1 MMKELPIPF
10 KGHLVRAVLADE
22 KTHTR
27 RDISRLRGFG
37 QITEFGRSDTPGYDW
52 HFRDSAMRWHDLRH
66 FELLRACPY
75 GMLGHQLWVRES
87 WRGPSSCDS
96 LPPRSISD
104 SEAIR
109 FLADETVGADAGF
122 GKVRP
127 SMFMPRWASRI
138 QLEITDVRVERLR
151 DITRADA
158 AAEGICFLLRDGFTG
173 KLPDGTNIIQPH
185 FWPEENFGRLWQ
197 SINGKESWYASPWVW
212 VVEFRRIEG

>member
-1 MMKELPIPF
+1 MMKELPIPV

-87 WRGPSSCDS
+87 WRAPSSCDP

-109 FLADETVGADAGF
+109 FLADETVGADPGF

-138 QLEITDVRVERLR
+138 QLELTDVRVERLR
-151 DITRADA
+151 DISEADA
-158 AAEGICFLLRDGFTG
+158 LAEGIIALPNGGFG
-173 KLPDGTNIIQPH
+173 LPGGTFYHAADPRQS
-185 FWPEENFGRLWQ
+185 FFMLWE
-197 SINGKESWYASPWVW
+197 SINGDGSVQANPWVW